1 MYIISGCLLGENCK
15 YNGGNNYNEK
25 VIRFCQGKNIFSV
38 CPEMSG
44 GLEAPRP
51 PVERI
56 GDKAINTEGKDV
68 TSNFVRGA
76 LFSYAKAKE
85 RAASLGE
92 EIEGAIL
99 KWGSPSCG
107 SNEIYDGTF
116 THTVISGDGVFAE
129 LLKENGINVI
139 TEKDI

>member
-1 MYIISGCLLGENCK
+1 
-15 YNGGNNYNEK
+15 
-25 VIRFCQGKNIFSV
+25 
-38 CPEMSG
+38 MSG